1 MFKHA
6 LLISA
11 TLIGTG
17 ALTDAMIASDV
28 QTLLEEGASLSA
40 EEIEALEAQLESDPL
55 DLSTRTKLL
64 GYYGDLSRYSEPT
77 SRARISSLLTW
88 LIRNEPKSPLLGPL
102 DSHILELDP
111 YFDAAGYKK
120 GKEVYLAHLENE
132 PNDLV
137 LLERIADF
145 VSIGDQSLAIQL
157 LQRAQSIE
165 NSNPRFARK
174 LGFMYYLGI
183 RDGSGEPNVDSAR
196 KSLESYEQSYLFSG
210 YDVSDGSLTYAAEAA
225 LAAGEYEK
233 AQKFADLMLD
243 ENEPGWNYGNYFHH
257 GNIVLGMI
265 ALSQDDI
272 AEAAS
277 YLEIAGST
285 TGSPQ
290 LDSFGP
296 DFVLARKLLEHGKR
310 ESVLRY
316 LDLCT
321 RFWDSGKDQLKEW
334 KVLVKA
340 GLIPASHD
348 FGR

>member
-11 TLIGTG
+11 TLIGAG
-17 ALTDAMIASDV
+17 ALTEVMIASDA

-40 EEIEALEAQLESDPL
+40 DEVEVLEAQLETDPL
-55 DLSTRTKLL
+55 DMAARTRLL

-77 SRARISSLLTW
+77 SRARISPLLTW

-111 YFDAAGYKK
+111 YFDAAGYKE
-120 GKEVYLAHLENE
+120 GKQAYLSHLEE
-132 PNDLV
+132 ELDDIV
-137 LLERIADF
+137 LLERVADF
-145 VSIGDQSLAIQL
+145 VSIGDQSLAIKL
-157 LQRAQSIE
+157 LERAQDLE

-174 LGFMYYLGI
+174 LGFMYYLSI

-233 AQKFADLMLD
+233 ARKFADLMLD
-243 ENEPGWNYGNYFHH
+243 ENEAGWNYGNYFHH

-265 ALSQDDI
+265 ALSQENIDD
-272 AEAAS
+272 AAS

-296 DFVLARKLLEHGKR
+296 DFVLARKLLEHGKK

-321 RFWDSGKDQLKEW
+321 RFWDSGQDQLKEW
-334 KVLVKA
+334 KVLVTA
-340 GLIPASHD
+340 GLIPSSHD
-348 FGR
+348 FGH